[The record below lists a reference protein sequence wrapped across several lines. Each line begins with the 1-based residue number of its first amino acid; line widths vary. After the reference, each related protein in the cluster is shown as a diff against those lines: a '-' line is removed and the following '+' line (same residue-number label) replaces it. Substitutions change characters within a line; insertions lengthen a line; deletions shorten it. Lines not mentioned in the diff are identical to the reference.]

1 MKFAFGEFHL
11 WYQVALSMV
20 ACGKV
25 RPRARWGLHTPPQ
38 RGLGAPL
45 STHPSQSLAEAGAMI
60 QKYCPA
66 MYVNLQGMRGT
77 KGGPQT
83 LRVNLVSYL

>member
-25 RPRARWGLHTPPQ
+25 RPRACWGLHTPPQ

-45 STHPSQSLAEAGAMI
+45 SISPLQRLAKGGAMI

-66 MYVNLQGMRGT
+66 TDVNLQGMRGM

-83 LRVNLVSYL
+83 PG

>member
-25 RPRARWGLHTPPQ
+25 RPRACWRLHTPAQ
-38 RGLGAPL
+38 VGLGAPL
-45 STHPSQSLAEAGAMI
+45 STRSSRRLAEGGAVI

-66 MYVNLQGMRGT
+66 TDVNLQGRRGT
-77 KGGPQT
+77 KGCPQT
-83 LRVNLVSYL
+83 PV